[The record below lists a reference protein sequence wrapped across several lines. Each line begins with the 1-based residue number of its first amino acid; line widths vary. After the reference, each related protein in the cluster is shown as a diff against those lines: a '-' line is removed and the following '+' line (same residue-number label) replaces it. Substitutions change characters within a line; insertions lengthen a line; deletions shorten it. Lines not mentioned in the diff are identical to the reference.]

1 VSACIVLGIAH
12 SNMST
17 VIEPWTVT
25 LLVSKESTTGSLNVG
40 LKATEKLDL
49 NVSTTFVE
57 LALTTLDTW
66 SKEGVNVLQKS
77 RGGFAPYRIKN
88 WTGTPILM
96 WSDTENSNQSNEE
109 MVKIT
114 NGQTVDWRFG
124 DWKTMREVSMHCHHH
139 PSTN

>member
-1 VSACIVLGIAH
+1 MTLIA
-12 SNMST
+12 
-17 VIEPWTVT
+17 
-25 LLVSKESTTGSLNVG
+25 SKESTTGSLNVG

-66 SKEGVNVLQKS
+66 SKEGINILQKS

-88 WTGTPILM
+88 STGTAIFV

-109 MVKIT
+109 MVKVT
-114 NGQTVDWRFG
+114 HGQTIDWRFG
-124 DWKTMREVSMHCHHH
+124 DWKTMREVGVHCYQRKK
-139 PSTN
+139 